1 MSSEVSDPLKQSGV
15 RLIDFMQMDET
26 RKDEWR
32 KQILFRWGFQNK
44 EVSIWNE
51 QSIHFYK

>member
-32 KQILFRWGFQNK
+32 KQIMLRWGLQNK

>member
-32 KQILFRWGFQNK
+32 KQILFRWGLQNK